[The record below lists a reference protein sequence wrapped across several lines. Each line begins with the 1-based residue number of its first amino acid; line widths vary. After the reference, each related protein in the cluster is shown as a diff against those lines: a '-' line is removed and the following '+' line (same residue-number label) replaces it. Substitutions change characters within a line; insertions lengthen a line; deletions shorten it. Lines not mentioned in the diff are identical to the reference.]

1 MSLVRFDPFELVR
14 DLDRM
19 FDSPTPRTGMWLPRV
34 DVFERDANLVV
45 RAEVPGIDAE
55 SLDVTVEG
63 GTLTLTG
70 HRKFE
75 NETDE
80 GGYHRKEIFE
90 GQFKR
95 TVLLPEGADADA
107 ITATSKDGILEIVV
121 PKKPE
126 VLPRKVTVEVQN

>member
-90 GQFKR
+90 GKFHR
-95 TVLLPEGADADA
+95 SVSLPEAYDPNE
-107 ITATSKDGILEIVV
+107 INATSKGGILEVRV
-121 PKKPE
+121 AKKPE
-126 VLPRKVTVEVQN
+126 VLPKKINIALDA